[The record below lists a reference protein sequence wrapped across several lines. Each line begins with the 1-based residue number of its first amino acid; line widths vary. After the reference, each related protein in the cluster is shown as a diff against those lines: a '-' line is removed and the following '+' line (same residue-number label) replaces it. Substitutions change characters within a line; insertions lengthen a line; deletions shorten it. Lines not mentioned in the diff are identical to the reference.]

1 MNTWKRRSFL
11 GAAATAAGAGFTWI
25 KSNSDSGVWTARAA
39 DIPDEILNPVEVY
52 GPDAVPVFGKL
63 PGERRMYTLPAGQG
77 EHHLV
82 GSQVM
87 TRVSR
92 AQETDGVHEMV
103 TFAGRIGA
111 FMT

>member
-1 MNTWKRRSFL
+1 MNNWKRRTFL
-11 GAAATAAGAGFTWI
+11 GVAGVSAGAGLNWL
-25 KSNSDSGVWTARAA
+25 KSGSAFDGETAKAA

-63 PGERRMYTLPAGQG
+63 PGERRMYVLPAGQG
-77 EHHLV
+77 EHHLI

-92 AQETDGVHEMV
+92 AQETGGVHEM
-103 TFAGRIGA
+103 
-111 FMT
+111 